1 MIENEWFVRASAIGI
16 SWDDFW
22 KMNPHII
29 KLMIKSHKEE
39 VAEQNYMMWL
49 NGRYVADAIMSTIG
63 NSPWFKGKA
72 SPLHKYPKEPYRI
85 FGNAPKNMTADEKQR
100 EVDKFFAQE
109 SVRRANWKRT
119 SEKQELGGE

>member
-1 MIENEWFVRASAIGI
+1 MSCPVELRPYDIAHQN
-16 SWDDFW
+16 
-22 KMNPHII
+22 
-29 KLMIKSHKEE
+29 KLK
-39 VAEQNYMMWL
+39 EQNTMMFWQ
-49 NGRYVADAIMSTIG
+49 GRYVADAIMSTIG

-119 SEKQELGGE
+119 SEKQELSGE